1 MKNKYFLFLSFQPID
16 DPLATS
22 TPKPTKGKGVKGA
35 TDKGKDKAKV
45 NLNIVWLDDSDD
57 DFCSPKKTISRRPPI
72 SYKETVFFNHL
83 RLQGVPDDLLES
95 ET

>member
-57 DFCSPKKTISRRPPI
+57 DFCSPKKNHIAEASYLVQRNCVFQSSKIAGSPRRSP
-72 SYKETVFFNHL
+72 
-83 RLQGVPDDLLES
+83 
-95 ET
+95 